1 MVTIVL
7 VVIAFFVTSMISSY
21 LTWGPLTSSE
31 MVDYFGPPI
40 NAKEKMTEK
49 VLHERKRKAGMMAE
63 ILRAFLISAFC
74 MMVLPFYST
83 SIEVGNVL
91 FSPFF
96 RWSFLGVFVISFLW
110 CFYLGPRFF
119 ALRHCGSYR
128 YFSSTHFR
136 KYIRPY
142 WAWFPYPLLIFG
154 GIGILT
160 FVMIVEGIISDADAV
175 RLYAGQI
182 NGILLMD
189 IEHIQYATIRLI
201 EFGDL
206 ISEISQKYVLT
217 TALIFLYV
225 IIEQRSSMHNTIL
238 DTSVE
243 RLKYFVWAGLIFT
256 VGFSLVVLPSQY
268 DSIHMRIQNSIESMS
283 YDLIYPD
290 HLGDVLS
297 MQKTLEDHDLRW
309 VFLKIVTGYGNILT
323 AAIVGI
329 GIVAWRLFF
338 EKVPVKYILG
348 LVVPKYIMN
357 RLEKISEDFRVDMN
371 IQNDPS
377 S

>member
-1 MVTIVL
+1 M
-7 VVIAFFVTSMISSY
+7 
-21 LTWGPLTSSE
+21 
-31 MVDYFGPPI
+31 
-40 NAKEKMTEK
+40 
-49 VLHERKRKAGMMAE
+49 
-63 ILRAFLISAFC
+63 
-74 MMVLPFYST
+74 
-83 SIEVGNVL
+83 
-91 FSPFF
+91 
-96 RWSFLGVFVISFLW
+96 
-110 CFYLGPRFF
+110 
-119 ALRHCGSYR
+119 
-128 YFSSTHFR
+128 HFR

-160 FVMIVEGIISDADAV
+160 FVMIVEGIISDADAI

-182 NGILLMD
+182 NSILLAD